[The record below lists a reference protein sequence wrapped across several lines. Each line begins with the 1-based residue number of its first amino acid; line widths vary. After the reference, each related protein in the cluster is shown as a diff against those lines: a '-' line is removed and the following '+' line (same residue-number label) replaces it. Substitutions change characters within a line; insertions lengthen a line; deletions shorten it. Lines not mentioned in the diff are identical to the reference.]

1 VDRSPFFI
9 SSDFSSCFPECK
21 YTQFIWVPFGLAFDA
36 KSKQDDFF
44 LWIIFMSFMSKT
56 AAFVGMKALRNL
68 VSDSMAI
75 DMGSAATI
83 ISVRG
88 RGIVIDE
95 PSLVAVD
102 SNTGEVIAIG
112 IEAQQMSG
120 REARDVTVIAPL
132 LDGVVADFERTR
144 EMLSHFVRKARGGKS
159 YFSRRAV
166 MSVLSGVTQV
176 ESRALLTAAE
186 HARIGRV
193 VMIEE
198 GLAAA
203 FGAGV
208 RVDDQHASAVVDIGG
223 GTTNVAIVANG
234 EIVHARAER
243 IGSEDINAA
252 IVDHVRRHRGL
263 VIGPQSAERLKLELA
278 STTLPEDL
286 AEEVTIKGVDVLT
299 RSPGAIEI
307 TAGELYPVVLQVVNK
322 IVEAVNTTLTELPP
336 EVGGDIYERGI
347 ILTGGGAQFGGL
359 EDFFREQTNLPV
371 RTADEPKYAIVRGLE
386 QMFDEPLRL
395 RRVMRREAYPVLDT
409 GD

>member
-1 VDRSPFFI
+1 
-9 SSDFSSCFPECK
+9 
-21 YTQFIWVPFGLAFDA
+21 
-36 KSKQDDFF
+36 
-44 LWIIFMSFMSKT
+44 MSFMSKT
-56 AAFVGMKALRNL
+56 AAFVGMTALRNL

-102 SNTGEVIAIG
+102 SNTGKVIAIG

-120 REARDVTVIAPL
+120 REARNVAVIAPL
-132 LDGVVADFERTR
+132 LDGVVADFERTK
-144 EMLSHFVRKARGGKS
+144 EMLAHFVRKARGGHS
-159 YFSRRAV
+159 RFSRRAL

-176 ESRALLTAAE
+176 EERALLSAAE
-186 HARIGRV
+186 HAGIGRI

-208 RVDDQHASAVVDIGG
+208 RVDDPRASAVVDIGG

-243 IGSEDINAA
+243 IGIEDINAA

-263 VIGPQSAERLKLELA
+263 IMGPQSAERLKLELA
-278 STTLPEDL
+278 SATVPTDL
-286 AEEVTIKGVDVLT
+286 ADETTIKGLDVLT
-299 RSPGAIEI
+299 RSPGAVEI
-307 TAGELYPVVLQVVNK
+307 TAGELYPVVLQVVRK
-322 IVEAVNTTLTELPP
+322 IVEVVNSTLTELPP

-347 ILTGGGAQFGGL
+347 ILTGGGAQFSGL
-359 EDFFREQTNLPV
+359 EDFFREQTKLPV

-395 RRVMRREAYPVLDT
+395 RRVIRRESYPVLDT
-409 GD
+409 EG

>member
-1 VDRSPFFI
+1 
-9 SSDFSSCFPECK
+9 
-21 YTQFIWVPFGLAFDA
+21 
-36 KSKQDDFF
+36 
-44 LWIIFMSFMSKT
+44 MSFMSKT
-56 AAFVGMKALRNL
+56 AAFVGMKALRSL

-102 SNTGEVIAIG
+102 SNTGKVIAIG

-176 ESRALLTAAE
+176 EERALLSAAE

-252 IVDHVRRHRGL
+252 IVDHVRRHSGL
-263 VIGPQSAERLKLELA
+263 IIGPQTAERLKLELA
-278 STTLPEDL
+278 SATKPDDL
-286 AEEVTIKGVDVLT
+286 AEAATIKGVDVLT

-307 TAGELYPVVLQVVNK
+307 IAGELYPVVLQVVIK
-322 IVEAVNTTLTELPP
+322 IVEAVNVTLTELPP

-347 ILTGGGAQFGGL
+347 ILTGGGAQFDGL
-359 EDFFREQTNLPV
+359 EEFFREQTNLPV

-395 RRVMRREAYPVLDT
+395 RRLMRREAYPVLDT
-409 GD
+409 GG

>member
-1 VDRSPFFI
+1 
-9 SSDFSSCFPECK
+9 
-21 YTQFIWVPFGLAFDA
+21 
-36 KSKQDDFF
+36 
-44 LWIIFMSFMSKT
+44 MSFIGKT
-56 AAFVGMKALRNL
+56 AAFVGKKALGNL

-83 ISVRG
+83 IFVRG

-112 IEAQQMSG
+112 VEAQQMSG

-132 LDGVVADFERTR
+132 LDGVVADFERTK

-176 ESRALLTAAE
+176 ESRALLSAAE
-186 HARIGRV
+186 HAHIGRV

-208 RVDDQHASAVVDIGG
+208 RVDDERASAVVDIGG

-234 EIVHARAER
+234 EIVQARAER
-243 IGSEDINAA
+243 IGSEDINAS

-278 STTLPEDL
+278 SATLPDDL
-286 AEEVTIKGVDVLT
+286 AEEMTIKGVDVLT
-299 RSPGAIEI
+299 RSPGAIKM
-307 TAGELYPVVLQVVNK
+307 TAGELYPVVLQVIRK
-322 IVEAVNTTLTELPP
+322 IVEGVNATLTELPP

-347 ILTGGGAQFGGL
+347 ILTGGGAQFAGL
-359 EDFFREQTNLPV
+359 EDFFREQTKLPV
-371 RTADEPKYAIVRGLE
+371 RTADEPKYATVRGLE
-386 QMFDEPLRL
+386 QTFDEPLRL
-395 RRVMRREAYPVLDT
+395 RRVVRREPYPVLDMES
-409 GD
+409 

>member
-1 VDRSPFFI
+1 
-9 SSDFSSCFPECK
+9 
-21 YTQFIWVPFGLAFDA
+21 
-36 KSKQDDFF
+36 
-44 LWIIFMSFMSKT
+44 MSFITKT

-102 SNTGEVIAIG
+102 NNTGEVIAIG
-112 IEAQQMSG
+112 LEAQQMSG

-132 LDGVVADFERTR
+132 LDGVVADFERTK
-144 EMLSHFVRKARGGKS
+144 EMLAYFVRKARGGNS
-159 YFSRRAV
+159 YFSRRAL

-176 ESRALLTAAE
+176 EERALLNAAE
-186 HARIGRV
+186 YARIGRV
-193 VMIEE
+193 IMVEE

-208 RVDDQHASAVVDIGG
+208 RANDPKASAVVDIGG

-243 IGSEDINAA
+243 IGTEDINAA
-252 IVDHVRRHRGL
+252 IVAHIRRHRGL
-263 VIGPQSAERLKLELA
+263 IIGPQSAERLKLELA
-278 STTLPEDL
+278 SATLPVDL
-286 AEEVTIKGVDVLT
+286 GEEVTIKGLDVLT

-307 TAGELYPVVLQVVNK
+307 TAGELYPVALQVVRK
-322 IVEAVNTTLTELPP
+322 IVETLQTTLTELPP
-336 EVGGDIYERGI
+336 EVGGDIYERGV
-347 ILTGGGAQFGGL
+347 ILTGGGAQFDGL
-359 EDFFREQTNLPV
+359 EEFFREQTKLPV
-371 RTADEPKYAIVRGLE
+371 RVANEPKYAIVRGLE

-395 RRVMRREAYPVLDT
+395 RRVIRRERYPVLDLE
-409 GD
+409 G

>member
-1 VDRSPFFI
+1 
-9 SSDFSSCFPECK
+9 
-21 YTQFIWVPFGLAFDA
+21 
-36 KSKQDDFF
+36 
-44 LWIIFMSFMSKT
+44 MSFMSKT
-56 AAFVGMKALRNL
+56 AAFVGVKALRSL

-95 PSLVAVD
+95 PSQVAID
-102 SNTGEVIAIG
+102 SNTGEIIAIG
-112 IEAQQMSG
+112 VEAQQMAG

-132 LDGVVADFERTR
+132 LDGVVADFERTKQ
-144 EMLSHFVRKARGGKS
+144 MLSHFVRKARGGNS
-159 YFSRRAV
+159 YFSRRAL

-176 ESRALLTAAE
+176 EERALLNAAE
-186 HARIGRV
+186 YARIGRV

-208 RVDDQHASAVVDIGG
+208 RVDDPRASAVVDIGG

-263 VIGPQSAERLKLELA
+263 IIGPQSAERSEEHTSELQ
-278 STTLPEDL
+278 SH
-286 AEEVTIKGVDVLT
+286 
-299 RSPGAIEI
+299 S
-307 TAGELYPVVLQVVNK
+307 ELV
-322 IVEAVNTTLTELPP
+322 
-336 EVGGDIYERGI
+336 
-347 ILTGGGAQFGGL
+347 
-359 EDFFREQTNLPV
+359 
-371 RTADEPKYAIVRGLE
+371 
-386 QMFDEPLRL
+386 
-395 RRVMRREAYPVLDT
+395 
-409 GD
+409 